1 MRRQPRFT
9 RSINAKVK
17 QTDYEKM
24 VLLAGD
30 RTVTSWARDVLV
42 KALNGPDQFQVAL
55 MEQLW
60 SLRFIVING
69 LPELAPDSA
78 AAAKM
83 LRALID
89 EAEDRKADKAR
100 TILVRR

>member
-1 MRRQPRFT
+1 M
-9 RSINAKVK
+9 K
-17 QTDYEKM
+17 QADYERM
-24 VLLAGD
+24 EARARACGLSVTEWVRGVLLKELD
-30 RTVTSWARDVLV
+30 
-42 KALNGPDQFQVAL
+42 GPDRFQVVL

-78 AAAKM
+78 AAAKI

-89 EAEDRKADKAR
+89 EAEERKTDKAR